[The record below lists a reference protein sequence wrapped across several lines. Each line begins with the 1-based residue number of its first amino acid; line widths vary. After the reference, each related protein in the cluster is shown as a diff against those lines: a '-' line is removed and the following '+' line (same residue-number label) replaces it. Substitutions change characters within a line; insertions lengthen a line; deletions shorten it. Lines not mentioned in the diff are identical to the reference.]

1 MMNCEHVRQGA
12 AVLRFYPTIWIFVIG
27 VTYADVAVDDVLHN
41 DIAIFLGVFG
51 YLPLRPI
58 HLQVSD
64 SVTVQDAIGL
74 VRAYE
79 AKMPVFVHDPL
90 L

>member
-1 MMNCEHVRQGA
+1 MNCEHVRQGA
-12 AVLRFYPTIWIFVIG
+12 AVLRFYPIIWIFVIG

-51 YLPLRPI
+51 DLPLRPI

-64 SVTVQDAIGL
+64 SVTVQDALGL
-74 VRAYE
+74 VRADE
-79 AKMPVFVHDPL
+79 MKMPVVVHDPFL
-90 L
+90 